1 MAVNIWIALQGII
14 SLRTSQPPGHPCPP
28 VETLIDAARSA
39 QAGLDHAT

>member
-14 SLRTSQPPGHPCPP
+14 SLRTNRSPDHPCPA
-28 VETLIDAARSA
+28 VETLIDVARSA